1 MLTVKAVKDI
11 IREKR
16 LEHNLTMKELARKV
30 GVSEGTV
37 SRWES
42 GEIVNMR
49 RNAVAA
55 LSCVLEI
62 PLEVLT
68 GQSDGDIKKTMAE
81 RLKEVMVA
89 RDLRQSDLVELT
101 GLGKSAISQY
111 LSGKVT
117 PKQDKVFRLA
127 RAINVSPEWLL
138 GYVEN
143 EEANKL
149 YDIAR
154 RLKPEDVQI
163 LIRIAKSLLA
173 EYEKS
178 K

>member
-1 MLTVKAVKDI
+1 MLTVKAVKDTI
-11 IREKR
+11 KEKR

-42 GEIVNMR
+42 GEIVNMK

-68 GQSDGDIKKTMAE
+68 GQSDEDIKKTTAE
-81 RLKEVMVA
+81 RLKEVMDA
-89 RDLRQSDLVELT
+89 RGLRQSDLVELT

-117 PKQDKVFRLA
+117 PKQDKIFRLA
-127 RAINVSPEWLL
+127 KAINVSPEWLL
-138 GYVEN
+138 GYTEN
-143 EEANKL
+143 AEASKL
-149 YDIAR
+149 YILATQ
-154 RLKPEDVQI
+154 LKPEDVQM
-163 LIRIAKSLLA
+163 LIRIAKSLLT
-173 EYEKS
+173 EYEKD